1 MQITNNNILSE
12 RYVTPEMNDLFSPRG
27 KVLRMRELWIA
38 VMKGQRELGLDI
50 PSEQI
55 ERFEKAK
62 TDINLE
68 RIREIE
74 LQRRHDIK
82 ANIEAFVEA
91 AGAGEY
97 LHQGMTARDLTE
109 NVEQMQ
115 MRDAGRIIFGKYVA
129 VLKNLLDKAEEY
141 KHIVLTA
148 RTHHQPAQPILLG
161 RRFSMWIQ
169 ELLFHLDGFET
180 FLEKYPLRGIKG
192 PVGTQ
197 SDMLRLLRSEEKVD
211 ALEQKVMQHL
221 GFSRVLLATGQV
233 YPRSLDYAFLNR
245 LAEIASP
252 LQSFALTM
260 RLMAGYDLVTEGFQ
274 EGQVGSTAMPHKM
287 NTRNAERICGFANM
301 LKMYADGAS
310 RIAGD
315 QWEEGDVSCSLPRR
329 ILIVD
334 PFYASDGL
342 TETALTVLQEMGHYP
357 VIISREVDRYIG
369 FIASTQFLMEA
380 VKAGLGREEAHEII
394 KRVTISEALRMR
406 QGFEPAVTQR
416 LAENERFRDV
426 GILQQQL
433 DAILADQQQFLGNA
447 ARQIQQVALQAAP
460 LLARYQDQA
469 RYRPGKIL

>member
-141 KHIVLTA
+141 KH
-148 RTHHQPAQPILLG
+148 
-161 RRFSMWIQ
+161 
-169 ELLFHLDGFET
+169 
-180 FLEKYPLRGIKG
+180 
-192 PVGTQ
+192 
-197 SDMLRLLRSEEKVD
+197 
-211 ALEQKVMQHL
+211 
-221 GFSRVLLATGQV
+221 
-233 YPRSLDYAFLNR
+233 
-245 LAEIASP
+245 
-252 LQSFALTM
+252 
-260 RLMAGYDLVTEGFQ
+260 
-274 EGQVGSTAMPHKM
+274 
-287 NTRNAERICGFANM
+287 
-301 LKMYADGAS
+301 
-310 RIAGD
+310 
-315 QWEEGDVSCSLPRR
+315 
-329 ILIVD
+329 
-334 PFYASDGL
+334 
-342 TETALTVLQEMGHYP
+342 
-357 VIISREVDRYIG
+357 
-369 FIASTQFLMEA
+369 
-380 VKAGLGREEAHEII
+380 
-394 KRVTISEALRMR
+394 
-406 QGFEPAVTQR
+406 
-416 LAENERFRDV
+416 
-426 GILQQQL
+426 
-433 DAILADQQQFLGNA
+433 
-447 ARQIQQVALQAAP
+447 
-460 LLARYQDQA
+460 
-469 RYRPGKIL
+469 